1 MPRDPLPDS
10 IEALQQRFPSSAH
23 KLLAVVSLAKQ
34 TLSLYRDGNLVKTYP
49 VSTSKYGAGNQ
60 DGSYRTPLGVHSI
73 KEKIGGDAPFGTIF
87 KARKNTHQVAAIVSG
102 QTKTAHDFIT
112 SRILW
117 LEGQE
122 PGINRGQGIDS
133 YARYIYIHGT
143 HEEGLIGQPV
153 SIGCI
158 RMRNRDVVELY
169 DRIRKG
175 DLVVIVE

>member
-1 MPRDPLPDS
+1 V
-10 IEALQQRFPSSAH
+10 
-23 KLLAVVSLAKQ
+23 LAVVSLAKQ
-34 TLSLYRDGNLVKTYP
+34 TLSLYRDGNLIKTYP
-49 VSTSKYGAGNQ
+49 VSTSKYGAGNR
-60 DGSYRTPLGVHSI
+60 DGSHRTPLGVHSI

-87 KARKNTHQVAAIVSG
+87 KGRKNTHQVAQIVSD
-102 QTKTAHDFIT
+102 QTKTMDDFIT

-122 PGINRGQGIDS
+122 PGINRGEDIDS

-143 HEEGLIGQPV
+143 HEEALIGQPV

-169 DRIRKG
+169 DWMREG
-175 DLVVIVE
+175 DLVMIVE